1 MHRCASVDWTF
12 RCGLETGRI
21 PSSPPFP
28 PPPPFRRS
36 AFISMNTMCVP
47 TCSDSCQSRCIDL
60 SLSFRFF
67 SLFIGW
73 TVRNFSPP
81 PRSNV
86 PFMCPA
92 RFLLSRERGRR
103 FEVVGWEGEG
113 KNKMSIG
120 LSARDG
126 NGRRQWAKIVHREYL
141 VWNGFL

>member
-1 MHRCASVDWTF
+1 MD
-12 RCGLETGRI
+12 
-21 PSSPPFP
+21 
-28 PPPPFRRS
+28 
-36 AFISMNTMCVP
+36 
-47 TCSDSCQSRCIDL
+47 
-60 SLSFRFF
+60 
-67 SLFIGW
+67 
-73 TVRNFSPP
+73 VRNFSPP